1 MAVGHGAMVR
11 DKITGH
17 ARFGGA
23 VSCSHSGARNAV
35 GRFASLGA
43 LKTWIGD
50 MEHMTLGAKH
60 EGA

>member
-1 MAVGHGAMVR
+1 MVR